1 MEISGGNYENPV
13 LLLGTAGDEE
23 KKKTSTELR
32 EVRFVYID
40 HSLWN
45 TNDHEHMQA
54 YFLKYAKDIKGAM
67 KKTPLMVTGGFRT
80 RSVMEAAIQ
89 DGFCDIVGVA
99 RPLCGD
105 PKCVDRLLN
114 GEIDSLPSW
123 EETIKA
129 PWFPE
134 KLSGY
139 VRLLRVAKL
148 GLGLQSWCYVQLIR
162 MSNDQEPDLTKS
174 LYSCMTEM
182 GEFEE
187 KMASSLKGLDK
198 TSGTSLNKKATSS
211 FFSSCL

>member
-1 MEISGGNYENPV
+1 
-13 LLLGTAGDEE
+13 
-23 KKKTSTELR
+23 
-32 EVRFVYID
+32 
-40 HSLWN
+40 
-45 TNDHEHMQA
+45 
-54 YFLKYAKDIKGAM
+54 M
-67 KKTPLMVTGGFRT
+67 KNTPLMVTGGFRT

-105 PKCVDRLLN
+105 PKGVDRLLKN
-114 GEIDSLPSW
+114 EIDSLPSW

-129 PWFPE
+129 PWFLE

-139 VRLLRVAKL
+139 VRLLRVAKM

-187 KMASSLKGLDK
+187 KKASSLKGLDK
-198 TSGTSLNKKATSS
+198 TSGTSLNKKASSS
-211 FFSSCL
+211 FFSSWL